1 MSMSSPGTNPP
12 WHVLLTSSLG
22 AIIKTNIDAER
33 GGVRRESERESGL
46 KQWWNACWGVSPL
59 SFPRLSHH
67 RNTLLWWRILDETV
81 SRDILYFIL
90 FNYAQ
95 LPLNLSRCS
104 FRQSIQ
110 FFISLYLFL
119 SLYCC
124 SSFVCP
130 PSQFRF
136 QFPISR
142 LTFWYELKCSIEFSL
157 LLCAKLS
164 MQVSL
169 SPFLSLSHSVSLCF
183 ALWPLQSVPCC
194 ARRVDFWITIFI
206 NLCIW
211 NWQVSLFFLVSVYM
225 ECASSFLIW

>member
-1 MSMSSPGTNPP
+1 MSSPGTNPP
-12 WHVLLTSSLG
+12 WHVLLTSS
-22 AIIKTNIDAER
+22 
-33 GGVRRESERESGL
+33 GGHHKNQHRCREGRSREKERERERVDWSNDEMPAEG
-46 KQWWNACWGVSPL
+46 CHFSSSP
-59 SFPRLSHH
+59 LSHH

-95 LPLNLSRCS
+95 LPLNLFRCS

-124 SSFVCP
+124 FSFVCP

-142 LTFWYELKCSIEFSL
+142 LAFWYELKCSIEFSL

-164 MQVSL
+164 MQVA
-169 SPFLSLSHSVSLCF
+169 LSLSLSVSLCF

-194 ARRVDFWITIFI
+194 AWRVDFWITIFI

-211 NWQVSLFFLVSVYM
+211 NWQVSLFFLVSVYI
-225 ECASSFLIW
+225 ECAASFLIW